1 MPGRARVGLSDI
13 HNTSTGIPI
22 FRKSGDDFLMRAVNI
37 IFASLLIAAQAP
49 RASAHVPLPQPQ
61 RVVDRIVAR
70 IEDDIILQSQV
81 RELGAYQQL
90 IDGQA
95 ESDDKLLKEL
105 IEQWVVATEADAS
118 HFPQPA
124 QFEVDRE
131 MARLVSQFPS
141 MEKYQAR
148 LRELG
153 LSDNQVRQMLIRQIY
168 DERYVDYKFRPSVQV
183 QTADIETYYKQEFL
197 PELAKKNQP
206 APALSSVEEEIREL
220 LVQRGISSLTSK
232 WLDDTKS
239 RLKIE
244 IETPNGNS

>member
-1 MPGRARVGLSDI
+1 MRGAKFIFVLLAVVACAPRSFARV
-13 HNTSTGIPI
+13 
-22 FRKSGDDFLMRAVNI
+22 R
-37 IFASLLIAAQAP
+37 
-49 RASAHVPLPQPQ
+49 LPQPQ

-81 RELGAYQQL
+81 RELASFQIL

-95 ESDDKLLKEL
+95 ESDDKLLQEL

-124 QFEVDRE
+124 EFEVDRE
-131 MARLVSQFPS
+131 MARLVAQFPDV
-141 MEKYQAR
+141 EKYRAR

-153 LSDNQVRQMLIRQIY
+153 ISDNQVRQLLTRQIY

-183 QTADIETYYKQEFL
+183 ESSDIDGYYRKELL
-197 PELAKKNQP
+197 PELEKKKQP
-206 APALSSVEEEIREL
+206 APAFTSVEEDIREL
-220 LVQRGISSLTSK
+220 LTQRGITALTAK
-232 WLDDTKS
+232 WLDETKS

-244 IETPNGNS
+244 IETPDTKP

>member
-1 MPGRARVGLSDI
+1 
-13 HNTSTGIPI
+13 
-22 FRKSGDDFLMRAVNI
+22 MRAVKI
-37 IFASLLIAAQAP
+37 IFVLLFVAAQAP
-49 RASAHVPLPQPQ
+49 QDFAHVPLPRPQ
-61 RVVDRIVAR
+61 RLVDRIVAR

-81 RELGAYQQL
+81 RELGAFQQL
-90 IDGQA
+90 VDGQA

-131 MARLVSQFPS
+131 MARLVSQFPNV
-141 MEKYQAR
+141 EKYQAQ

-153 LSDNQVRQMLIRQIY
+153 LSDNQVRQMMIRQIY

-183 QTADIETYYKQEFL
+183 ETADIETYYKQEFL
-197 PELAKKNQP
+197 PELTKKNQP
-206 APALSSVEEEIREL
+206 VPALSSVEEEIREL
-220 LVQRGISSLTSK
+220 LVQRGISTMTAK

-244 IETPNGNS
+244 VETPNGNP